1 MPLFRKRPSETRPS
15 ARSAAAARVKPT
27 GEEGNM
33 DQTCGDRRLL
43 GTMLVEQGAV
53 NDDDVEV
60 ALRTQLE
67 TGDRLGEILVQ
78 RGLVCRPELVRALA
92 LQSGVELDEQRGFGT
107 GLPAAIERRHGWRGF
122 RVSPA

>member
-1 MPLFRKRPSETRPS
+1 
-15 ARSAAAARVKPT
+15 
-27 GEEGNM
+27 M

-78 RGLVCRPELVRALA
+78 RGLVSRPELVRALA
-92 LQSGVELDEQRGFGT
+92 LQSGVEFDEQRGFGT